1 MHGALRR
8 RDGGGN
14 NSPGRGVREDIQAL
28 DEGRRAG
35 SECPR
40 EAHCVREEALGSAH
54 ASRRTKQPPIPQH
67 RSEISK
73 KGAQHPAQGMASCV
87 GKQSGAVG
95 ATSRPAAP
103 PQHRRLP
110 QGARPW
116 CGDSSGAPLWVLPP
130 LFWLCQSPLL
140 CSGGLCTDAELPPLM
155 LRMPLCLVTS
165 SSSCFPF
172 RERSVPTSHPTLKR
186 GGSGD

>member
-1 MHGALRR
+1 MPERSPLCARGGTRQCACVAPDKAAADPPASLRNQQK
-8 RDGGGN
+8 G
-14 NSPGRGVREDIQAL
+14 
-28 DEGRRAG
+28 
-35 SECPR
+35 
-40 EAHCVREEALGSAH
+40 GSAPGPGH
-54 ASRRTKQPPIPQH
+54 GQLRGEAKSCC
-67 RSEISK
+67 
-73 KGAQHPAQGMASCV
+73 GGHPSPCC
-87 GKQSGAVG
+87 
-95 ATSRPAAP
+95 PP
-103 PQHRRLP
+103 PQHCHLP

-116 CGDSSGAPLWVLPP
+116 CGDPAGAPLWVLPP

-140 CSGGLCTDAELPPLM
+140 CSGGLCTGAELPPLM

>member
-1 MHGALRR
+1 MGE
-8 RDGGGN
+8 GN
-14 NSPGRGVREDIQAL
+14 NSLGRGVREDIQAL
-28 DEGRRAG
+28 DEGGRAG

-40 EAHCVREEALGSAH
+40 EAHCVREEARGSAH

-95 ATSRPAAP
+95 ATPRPAAP

-110 QGARPW
+110 RGARLW
-116 CGDSSGAPLWVLPP
+116 CGDPAGAPLGVLPP
-130 LFWLCQSPLL
+130 PFWLCQSPSL
-140 CSGGLCTDAELPPLM
+140 CSGGLCKDAELPPLM

-165 SSSCFPF
+165 SSSSSCFPF
-172 RERSVPTSHPTLKR
+172 RERSVPTSHPTLKQ
-186 GGSGD
+186 GGSGE